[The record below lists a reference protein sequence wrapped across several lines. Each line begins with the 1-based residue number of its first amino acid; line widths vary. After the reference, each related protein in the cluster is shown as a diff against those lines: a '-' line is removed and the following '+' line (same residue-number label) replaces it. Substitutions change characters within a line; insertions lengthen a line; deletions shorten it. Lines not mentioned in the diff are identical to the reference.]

1 MSQAGILNVAGGGG
15 GGTPV
20 QTVTGDQGGPV
31 PPSGNNINLFGG
43 TSTANN
49 ANGIV
54 VVGNPATSTETFT
67 LTNRLTGTA
76 TTAGAVTTA
85 LVTFP
90 LGAVAGTYTIQLN
103 VAGYTSTGPASTSY
117 FEFICAASTGAAAR
131 IVSAGDSDEI
141 CLEDAALN
149 ASDILVTAS
158 GNSVVISA
166 QGVVGLTIDWNA
178 VGTYIFVS

>member
-1 MSQAGILNVAGGGG
+1 MSQAGVINVAGGGG

-20 QTVTGDQGGPV
+20 QTVTGDTGGPV
-31 PPSGNNINLFGG
+31 PPTANNINLVGG
-43 TSTANN
+43 TSTVNN
-49 ANGIV
+49 ANGILV
-54 VVGNPATSTETFT
+54 AGNAGTSTETFT
-67 LTNRLTGTA
+67 LTNRLTGTV
-76 TTAGAVTTA
+76 TTVGAVTNT
-85 LVTFP
+85 LITFP
-90 LGAVAGTYTIQLN
+90 LGAAAGTYTIQLN
-103 VAGYTSTGPASTSY
+103 IAGFNASGPASTSY
-117 FEFICAASTGAAAR
+117 FEFICAATTGAAAR

-166 QGVVGLTIDWNA
+166 QGVAGLTLDWNA